1 MKKINLVISP
11 KFNSK
16 IKSLLISDGTSKI
29 ILARQFIS
37 MTKIELQSYHS
48 RFILHLSSINQNSS
62 ITSFKVNNSYYLY
75 RPFSSNENE
84 KMFFVLITDI
94 NYNPFEAEEILKTIF
109 VFVTSLITSQNS
121 NEDAKSIIKRN
132 AFDIILAID
141 DVVNPILGSER
152 VSQSKLKQNLK
163 MESMEAKYILAKQ
176 SEKIEKAHQELVKGM
191 EEIERLKSKNQ
202 YISNAVSNEDVD
214 REKQELLESQQIIN
228 EIVEEKERI
237 NRMINIHSGLSL
249 NRHIL
254 GRMASAT
261 SEDRERMTNF
271 VNVCENIVQTMML
284 REIERMDDDDDDD
297 QDEIGTTVQFV
308 VPVQIFYSG
317 DDN

>member
-1 MKKINLVISP
+1 
-11 KFNSK
+11 
-16 IKSLLISDGTSKI
+16 
-29 ILARQFIS
+29 
-37 MTKIELQSYHS
+37 
-48 RFILHLSSINQNSS
+48 
-62 ITSFKVNNSYYLY
+62 
-75 RPFSSNENE
+75 
-84 KMFFVLITDI
+84 
-94 NYNPFEAEEILKTIF
+94 
-109 VFVTSLITSQNS
+109 
-121 NEDAKSIIKRN
+121 
-132 AFDIILAID
+132 
-141 DVVNPILGSER
+141 
-152 VSQSKLKQNLK
+152 
-163 MESMEAKYILAKQ
+163 
-176 SEKIEKAHQELVKGM
+176 M

-261 SEDRERMTNF
+261 SEDRERMSNF
-271 VNVCENIVQTMML
+271 VNVCENIVKTMML